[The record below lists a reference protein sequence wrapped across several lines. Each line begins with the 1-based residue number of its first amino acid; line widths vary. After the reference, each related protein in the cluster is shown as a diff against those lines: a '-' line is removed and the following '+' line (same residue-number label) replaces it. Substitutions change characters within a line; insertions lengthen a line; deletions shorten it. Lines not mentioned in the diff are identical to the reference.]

1 MQCITPEKP
10 CFSALLGEPQAP
22 YWGHPKPRVDEAAPR
37 APKEMEVPTMAF
49 WKPKKTAEPGTA
61 VDQPAQIPTPAPAI
75 VTPEAQQQP
84 AELVPGKKKKRRGK
98 PQDMSRLTRNKVVQ
112 IRMTEQE
119 VAELKEA
126 AAAANM
132 TLADFVM
139 AGIHQ
144 SRRIVIPGA
153 LEIRKE
159 LFREGR
165 NLNQAVRLANAAKRE
180 GRPADLQSIQAA
192 AAKVQDNLDRL
203 AELLIKWDV
212 DLTEETRKEGS

>member
-1 MQCITPEKP
+1 M
-10 CFSALLGEPQAP
+10 AL
-22 YWGHPKPRVDEAAPR
+22 
-37 APKEMEVPTMAF
+37 
-49 WKPKKTAEPGTA
+49 WKSKKTAEPGTA
-61 VDQPAQIPTPAPAI
+61 ADKPAQLPTPAPAI
-75 VTPEAQQQP
+75 VAQEAKQLP
-84 AELVPGKKKKRRGK
+84 AESVPGKKKKRRGK
-98 PQDMSRLTRNKVVQ
+98 PQDCSRLTRNSQVK
-112 IRMTEQE
+112 IRLTEQE

-165 NLNQAVRLANAAKRE
+165 NLNQAVRLAHAARKE
-180 GRPADLQSIQAA
+180 GRPADMQSVQAA

-212 DLTEETRKEGS
+212 DLIEETGKEGN